1 MPRNHD
7 ILALLK
13 RIKALPGWRVIYRR
27 SGHYLVIN
35 PEGERCFM
43 PSTPS
48 DRRAVLNAR
57 AHLRRLGA
65 DL

>member
-1 MPRNHD
+1 MPRSREL
-7 ILALLK
+7 LALLK
-13 RIKALPGWRVIYRR
+13 RIKALPGWHVIYRR
-27 SGHYLVIN
+27 GGHYLVIN
-35 PEGERCFM
+35 PEGARCFM

-65 DL
+65 DV